1 MGKPEVRRNPDQR
14 PWPST
19 RKSAPESRGPGVVT
33 EYGARSVSSARPAA
47 RSAMSRPTTTARVG
61 RPVQGAVSGRQET
74 RRKPAPRS
82 WPDSGRSDSR
92 SKGEWHGSRETGQR
106 PASGPR
112 PNRSTHTGKGPT
124 RGNRPGSRRPGQG
137 AGNRGPRR

>member
-1 MGKPEVRRNPDQR
+1 
-14 PWPST
+14 
-19 RKSAPESRGPGVVT
+19 VVT